1 MLLIADEVLTG
12 FGRCGRMF
20 ACELARRRSRYHVPV
35 ERTHRRLSCRWAP
48 RCARPKFTTPSS
60 STDRARTFYH
70 GHSYTGNP
78 LAAAAASPAWKF
90 STPSPSSS
98 ASPTS
103 RKFIASAWPP
113 SAIIPPSATSRSIGT
128 VAAIELRADDPGY
141 CSQLRPKLY
150 NFFLDARR
158 SAAPAR
164 QYRLRSAS
172 LRHSARRTALHPR
185 QNRRIAEALLVWTA
199 ARAHISRRDLIRLRM
214 APSLDPDARSVLI
227 VGLGGTT
234 RARSVTESLLQSA
247 LQTCEAAG
255 ARTVLFGGQ
264 FLYKLPTYAL
274 DDHTRSAE
282 QMEFLDT
289 VRRSHGVIVATPG
302 YHGGVS
308 GLVKNAL
315 DLLED
320 LRDDRRCYLEGR
332 AIGCIVTAA
341 GWQAC
346 GTTLTSLRSIIHA
359 LRGWPTP
366 FGAAINTSTIAFDES
381 GACIDEKAAAQ
392 VKIVGRQVAEFA
404 RRFRD

>member
-1 MLLIADEVLTG
+1 
-12 FGRCGRMF
+12 
-20 ACELARRRSRYHVPV
+20 
-35 ERTHRRLSCRWAP
+35 
-48 RCARPKFTTPSS
+48 
-60 STDRARTFYH
+60 
-70 GHSYTGNP
+70 
-78 LAAAAASPAWKF
+78 
-90 STPSPSSS
+90 
-98 ASPTS
+98 
-103 RKFIASAWPP
+103 
-113 SAIIPPSATSRSIGT
+113 
-128 VAAIELRADDPGY
+128 
-141 CSQLRPKLY
+141 
-150 NFFLDARR
+150 
-158 SAAPAR
+158 
-164 QYRLRSAS
+164 
-172 LRHSARRTALHPR
+172 
-185 QNRRIAEALLVWTA
+185 
-199 ARAHISRRDLIRLRM
+199 M